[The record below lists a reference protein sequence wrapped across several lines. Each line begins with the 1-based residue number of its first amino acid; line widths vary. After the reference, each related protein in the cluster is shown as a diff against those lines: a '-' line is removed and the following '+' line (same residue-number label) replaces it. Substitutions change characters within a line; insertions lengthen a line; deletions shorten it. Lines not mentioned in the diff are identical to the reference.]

1 MTSLDAKIATLLPS
15 LLLSVQESVRIP
27 SIAGAPAPRAP
38 FGTDVRRALDHALK
52 TASLL
57 GLETGETDGYV
68 GWAEYGEGEE
78 MIAVLGHLDVVPA
91 GEGWSRPP
99 FGAEIDGTRMYGRGA
114 LDDKGPSIGALWL
127 LHAIKTL
134 GIPLKRRIRVL
145 FGTNEES
152 GMKDLPYYLE
162 HNGEVPVM
170 GFTPDGEFPVVSS
183 EKGQLHLKFEGTL
196 AGEGKNRLLSLSGGS
211 APNVVPSEA
220 TAVIDCSDECETALK
235 RIETALNTMSEKV
248 EFYREDNALFV
259 KTFGIAAH
267 GSTPELGRNAV
278 VGLLSFLSVVFDDPW
293 ARTLGALARSF
304 EDDTKGRKIGIAMED
319 KQSGALTCNLGQC
332 TCDGKTISIVLDIRF
347 PVSFAANVILDPLRS
362 FAERSNL
369 ELSVLRR
376 KAPLWA
382 PEDSALVKTLQR
394 VYREKTGEEPHL
406 LSMGGGTYAKA
417 LPNIVAFGPKF
428 PHSPEVAHKADEYID
443 IREFLHVLRIMGA
456 AMVELAS

>member
-27 SIAGAPAPRAP
+27 SIAGMPAPRAP
-38 FGTDVRRALDHALK
+38 FGTEVRKALDHAFK

-57 GLETGETDGYV
+57 GLETGEMDGYV

-78 MIAVLGHLDVVPA
+78 LIAVLGHLDVVPA

-99 FGAEIDGTRMYGRGA
+99 FGAEIDGNRMYGRGA

-134 GIPLKRRIRVL
+134 KIPLKRRIRIL

-162 HNGEVPVM
+162 HNGEIPVM

-183 EKGQLHLKFEGTL
+183 EKGQLHLKFEGRL
-196 AGEGKNRLLSLSGGS
+196 AGEAKNRLLSLSGGS

-220 TAVIDCSDECETALK
+220 TAVIDCSEECEAAMK

-248 EFYREDNALFV
+248 EFHRKDNALFV
-259 KTFGIAAH
+259 KTFGVAAH
-267 GSTPELGRNAV
+267 GSTPELGHNAV
-278 VGLLSFLSVVFDDPW
+278 VGLLSFLNVVFDDPW
-293 ARTLGALARSF
+293 AHTLGALARSF
-304 EDDTKGRKIGIAMED
+304 EDDTKGRKLGIEMKDEP
-319 KQSGALTCNLGQC
+319 SGSLTCNLGQC
-332 TCDGKTISIVLDIRF
+332 ACDGQAFSIVLDIRY
-347 PVSFAANVILDPLRS
+347 PVSFTEHTVLDPLLS

-369 ELSVLRR
+369 EVSVLRR
-376 KAPLWA
+376 KAPLWV
-382 PEDSALVKTLQR
+382 PEDSMLVRTLQR
-394 VYREKTGEEPHL
+394 VYREKTGEEPRL

-428 PHSPEVAHKADEYID
+428 PRSPEVAHKADEYID